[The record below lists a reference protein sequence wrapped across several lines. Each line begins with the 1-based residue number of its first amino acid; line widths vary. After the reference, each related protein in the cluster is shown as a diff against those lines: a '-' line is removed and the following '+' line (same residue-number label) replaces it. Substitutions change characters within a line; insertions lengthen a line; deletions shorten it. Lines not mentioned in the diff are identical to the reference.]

1 MEVCKDSVSVTSTH
15 NHENGGI
22 EGEGNGVRIGVKRD
36 RSASPVESDWVAHTS
51 RSTKRQRGLPP
62 KQQPGKDQGKRLL
75 KQQNERQCDEEPLC
89 DTPATV
95 RDPLDALFALLILQ
109 PSLMDLGDILTL
121 TSNTSTKRQMVTVV
135 LNRAD
140 HSIPALPTDH
150 FTLHDLKMSGMGG
163 LRKDQRV
170 RSGPVRWY
178 MNQTEF
184 INRLLLVDFDVGPVH
199 HKFYESPVFN
209 TLQRQISPPLI
220 LETPVIDD
228 ADRARYLPCCPERSF
243 AATWVPGVDCPEK
256 VISGLLGQYAGD
268 ASQRAEGDE
277 VIPVVLNTGE
287 NLPEGIINR
296 LAEMGTRSTRDGRGQ
311 DYNASSTSSA
321 KQRIMGVI
329 RRDGVYCA
337 FIISF
342 NCDSTKAI
350 LNDPFPGEELD
361 IGCRSI
367 LEAIINAYGN
377 SNPVGYKHNKAIAV
391 SHYSPDPA
399 PTDVKPICMKRSD
412 SILESQSVVLAL
424 SIISILSKRPLET
437 KRTDQK
443 GWSGYIESQ
452 VRENRSG
459 RPANLISMV
468 TPGSLGYINS
478 PSCGDWI
485 RKLKNRLVQSQ
496 VYQGKR
502 IYETARLLQQELA
515 LE

>member
-1 MEVCKDSVSVTSTH
+1 VGYPPGSSLAKISANVFSSSRKKKEGASMNHSATPPPLYVTLFM
-15 NHENGGI
+15 
-22 EGEGNGVRIGVKRD
+22 RC
-36 RSASPVESDWVAHTS
+36 
-51 RSTKRQRGLPP
+51 
-62 KQQPGKDQGKRLL
+62 LL
-75 KQQNERQCDEEPLC
+75 
-89 DTPATV
+89 
-95 RDPLDALFALLILQ
+95 LLILQ
-109 PSLMDLGDILTL
+109 PSLMDLADILTL
-121 TSNTSTKRQMVTVV
+121 TPSTSIERRKVTVAV
-135 LNRAD
+135 NRAD
-140 HSIPALPTDH
+140 YSIPASPIDH
-150 FTLHDLKMSGMGG
+150 FTLHDLQLSGRNGH
-163 LRKDQRV
+163 RNHQSEI
-170 RSGPVRWY
+170 SGPVEWFD
-178 MNQTEF
+178 NQTEF
-184 INRLLLVDFDVGPVH
+184 VKRLLLVDFDVGPGH
-199 HKFYESPVFN
+199 PKLYKSPIFY
-209 TLQRQISPPLI
+209 TLRRQISPPLV
-220 LETPVIDD
+220 LETPILDD
-228 ADRARYLPCCPERSF
+228 ADYARYLPYCPERSF
-243 AATWVPGVDCPEK
+243 ATWVPGADCSEK

-277 VIPVVLNTGE
+277 VIPVILNTGE
-287 NLPEGIINR
+287 NLPEGIMNR
-296 LAEMGTRSTRDGRGQ
+296 LAEMGTRSTRGGRGQ
-311 DYNASSTSSA
+311 DSNPSSTSSA

-361 IGCRSI
+361 VGCRSI
-367 LEAIINAYGN
+367 LEAMINAYGN
-377 SNPVGYKHNKAIAV
+377 SNPVGYRHNKAIAV
-391 SHYSPDPA
+391 SHYSPDPG

-412 SILESQSVVLAL
+412 RILESQSVVLAL

-485 RKLKNRLVQSQ
+485 RKLENRLVQSQ

-515 LE
+515 LQ